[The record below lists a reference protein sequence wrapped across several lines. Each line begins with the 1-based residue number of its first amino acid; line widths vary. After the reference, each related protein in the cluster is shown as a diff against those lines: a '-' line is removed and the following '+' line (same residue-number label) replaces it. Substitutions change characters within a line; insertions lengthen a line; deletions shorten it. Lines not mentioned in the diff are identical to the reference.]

1 MRTLTVSRKF
11 QEGKKSPLDR
21 NKKTEVLFINLAG
34 KYLKN
39 AGFNTGDTVEI
50 EILEDCLVI
59 RKPSPNYLKMLEKNP
74 QLADFAKELN
84 LVEILED

>member
-1 MRTLTVSRKF
+1 MRELTVSRKF
-11 QEGKKSPLDR
+11 QKGKRDPL
-21 NKKTEVLFINLAG
+21 NKHKLTQVPFINLAG

-59 RKPSPNYLKMLEKNP
+59 RKPTPNYLKMLAKNP
-74 QLADFAKELN
+74 QLEKMVRELN
-84 LVEILED
+84 LVEIL

>member
-1 MRTLTVSRKF
+1 MRELTVSRKF
-11 QEGKKSPLDR
+11 QKGKTDPL
-21 NKKTEVLFINLAG
+21 NKHKLTEVPFINLAG

-59 RKPSPNYLKMLEKNP
+59 RKPSPNYLKMLAKNP
-74 QLADFAKELN
+74 QLEKMVKELN
-84 LVEILED
+84 LIEIL